1 MWSMSSIIEAAR
13 LPGFLAQGVRKSFG
27 RRAVL
32 DDLTL
37 EVPQGAALGLLGANG
52 CGKTTLLKILLGL
65 ERADAGETAIAGE
78 SSSRLPAQL
87 RGRLGY
93 VPQIPNQFY
102 WLTGKAM
109 LAYIAAFYPSFDR
122 DYAHNLLDR
131 WKVSLRTPIVAL
143 SPGQQQRLSIVRALA
158 PRPDWL
164 LLDEPMA
171 SLDPAT
177 RIAVIEELLDEQ
189 RRRPLTVLF
198 SSHITGD
205 LRRFC
210 SHFAVLAGGRI
221 AVMERTEVLQRLA
234 RVTVRGSEVLLG
246 GLDLSFARHVR
257 KPVDGARAVILDD
270 ALEIERL
277 RALLPNGL
285 TCQVEDPDLE
295 AVLSEWMQ

>member
-1 MWSMSSIIEAAR
+1 MSSTIEAAAR
-13 LPGFLAQGVRKSFG
+13 GFLARGVRKTFG
-27 RRAVL
+27 RRPVL

-37 EVPQGAALGLLGANG
+37 EVPHGATLGLLGANG
-52 CGKTTLLKILLGL
+52 SGKTTLLKILLGL
-65 ERADAGETAIAGE
+65 TRADAGETSIAGE
-78 SSSRLPAQL
+78 PSSSLSVEL

-93 VPQIPNQFY
+93 VPQASNQFY
-102 WLTGKAM
+102 WLNGKAM
-109 LAYIAAFYPSFDR
+109 LAYIAAFYPRFDR
-122 DYAHNLLDR
+122 NYARNLLGR
-131 WKVSLRTPIVAL
+131 WKVSLKTPIVAL

-177 RIAVIEELLDEQ
+177 RIAVIEELLEEQ
-189 RRRPLTVLF
+189 RRRPLTVIF

-221 AVMERTEVLQRLA
+221 AVMDRTEVLQRLV
-234 RVTVRGSEVLLG
+234 RVTVHGSEVLLG
-246 GLDLSFARHVR
+246 RLDLSFARYVR
-257 KPVDGARAVILDD
+257 KTADGMRALILDGG
-270 ALEIERL
+270 EEVERL
-277 RALLPNGL
+277 RALLPGGVA
-285 TCQVEDPDLE
+285 CQAEESDLE